1 MAYDVDDAAVWCA
14 DEEPAHAPRFCRDRV
29 HDLVAESS
37 SFFVSTVDVVRL
49 DGKEK
54 SCKESSRRLN
64 LSIKL
69 INVSVCAIEGP
80 DGLAFEQVREVDE
93 KVHKAALLVVRTVGH
108 LPGVR
113 DMTNHMMGIAQ
124 VA

>member
-1 MAYDVDDAAVWCA
+1 MAYDVDDAAVWRA

-54 SCKESSRRLN
+54 NSKESSRRLN
-64 LSIKL
+64 LSNL
-69 INVSVCAIEGP
+69 STSVFVAIEGP

-93 KVHKAALLVVRTVGH
+93 KVHEAALLVVRTVGH